1 MAAPSG
7 TVWFISSDMFYL
19 EVILEQTGS
28 VKDVKVHH
36 EGKVERQ
43 VRFELNFTLK
53 ILICFLNCRVV
64 KIWSAV

>member
-43 VRFELNFTLK
+43 VRFELYFTL
-53 ILICFLNCRVV
+53 
-64 KIWSAV
+64 

>member
-43 VRFELNFTLK
+43 VSLEQNCIFWMVINF
-53 ILICFLNCRVV
+53 
-64 KIWSAV
+64 

>member
-43 VRFELNFTLK
+43 VSFELNSTTFWM
-53 ILICFLNCRVV
+53 LIFF
-64 KIWSAV
+64 